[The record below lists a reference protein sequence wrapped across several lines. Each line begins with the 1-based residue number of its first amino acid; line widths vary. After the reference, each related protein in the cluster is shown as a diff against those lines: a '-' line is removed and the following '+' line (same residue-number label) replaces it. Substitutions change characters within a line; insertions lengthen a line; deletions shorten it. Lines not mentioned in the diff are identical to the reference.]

1 MVNINQ
7 SLNQTSIKQRLS
19 VTNVQTTVNMLVVMQ
34 GMQKLDAELGEVR
47 SKVSR
52 FKKSIEDSGLGGL
65 DFSGL
70 IKGGGLAAPFVAGV
84 NSAIEFEN
92 QAARAKLVA
101 QGIEPPKD
109 VLGETGTNLKAFS
122 DSVDDISQKFGS
134 ALLPAVNSV
143 VTAVQ
148 PLLGFVAK
156 VIESNPQLVQGLAAG
171 ALAFTAIRGAMT
183 LASSAVTLFSSGL
196 LTSPIGLIALGIAVA
211 AGLIVA
217 NWEPL
222 SAFFVTLWASIKDAA
237 AQLMVGLK
245 TVFGWTPL
253 GMVIANWG
261 SITGFFAG
269 LWEQLK
275 TMAASVVDFFKQVFS
290 WTPLGLV
297 IENWTPLSGLFSALW
312 ELLKAL
318 SVPAM
323 DFLKG
328 LFAWTPLGMVINNWG
343 AISGFFASLWAGLQG
358 PAQRLKAFFIGLF
371 DSSPLGMVINNWGAI
386 SAYFASLWAGLQG
399 PAQQVKDFF
408 VMLFDTSPLGMVI
421 NNWGTIGTYF
431 DAIWATLKSA
441 AQVIKDFFV
450 TLFEWSPVGQIIANW
465 QPISDVFA
473 ALWEVL
479 KALAAP
485 AIEFMR
491 GMFEWSPLGQ
501 IIKNWEPITE
511 WFSGLWQR
519 LQAVIAPIRELFDG
533 GFAGFVARVT
543 GKVENLTEAQR
554 QTNAEGKGAL
564 APAFFGGGQPAP
576 GSSALSAGLP
586 QSSTSLL
593 QQSAANNRTQLQGG
607 LTVSF
612 ENAPAGLR
620 TSAPQIN
627 QPGVA
632 LSSRVGYRSLSL
644 GGSNELA

>member
-7 SLNQTSIKQRLS
+7 SVNQTSIKQRLS
-19 VTNVQTTVNMLVVMQ
+19 VTRVQTTVNMLVVMQ
-34 GMQKLDAELGEVR
+34 GMQKLDADLGEAR
-47 SKVSR
+47 SKVSA

-196 LTSPIGLIALGIAVA
+196 LASPIGLVALGIAVA

-222 SAFFVTLWASIKDAA
+222 SAFFVTLWARIKDAA
-237 AQLMVGLK
+237 TQLLAGLQ
-245 TVFGWTPL
+245 TIFSWTPL
-253 GMVIANWG
+253 GLVLANWG

-269 LWEQLK
+269 LWTQLRA
-275 TMAASVVDFFKQVFS
+275 MAASLFGFLRQVFS

-297 IENWTPLSGLFSALW
+297 MDNWTPLSGLFAALW

-318 SVPAM
+318 SVPAL
-323 DFLKG
+323 DFLKGLFAWTPMGMIVNNWGAIGAFFTALWAGLQGPAQRLKDFFVG

-343 AISGFFASLWAGLQG
+343 AISGYFAALWAGLQG
-358 PAQRLKAFFIGLF
+358 PAQQLKDFFGLLF
-371 DSSPLGMVINNWGAI
+371 DSSPLGMVINNWGTI
-386 SAYFASLWAGLQG
+386 SAYFDSLWE
-399 PAQQVKDFF
+399 
-408 VMLFDTSPLGMVI
+408 
-421 NNWGTIGTYF
+421 
-431 DAIWATLKSA
+431 TLKGA

-450 TLFEWSPVGQIIANW
+450 TLFEWSPLGQIIANW
-465 QPISDVFA
+465 QPISEVFA

-479 KALAAP
+479 KASAATVV
-485 AIEFMR
+485 EFLH
-491 GMFEWSPLGQ
+491 GLFEWSPLGQ

-511 WFSGLWQR
+511 WFGGLWQR
-519 LQAVIAPIRELFDG
+519 LQAAIAPIRELFDG

-543 GKVENLTEAQR
+543 GKVEGLTEAQK

-564 APAFFGGGQPAP
+564 APAFFGGASPAP
-576 GSSALSAGLP
+576 GASTRPGSLP

>member
-1 MVNINQ
+1 MANINQ

-19 VTNVQTTVNMLVVMQ
+19 VTHVQTTVNMLVVMQ

-70 IKGGGLAAPFVAGV
+70 IKGGGLAAPFVAGG

-156 VIESNPQLVQGLAAG
+156 VTESNPQLVQGLAAG

-196 LTSPIGLIALGIAVA
+196 LASPIGLIALGIAVA

-222 SAFFVTLWASIKDAA
+222 SAFFVTLWAGIKDAA
-237 AQLMVGLK
+237 TQLMAGLR

-261 SITGFFAG
+261 LITGFFAG

-275 TMAASVVDFFKQVFS
+275 TMAASVVDFFRQVFS

-358 PAQRLKAFFIGLF
+358 PAQ
-371 DSSPLGMVINNWGAI
+371 
-386 SAYFASLWAGLQG
+386 
-399 PAQQVKDFF
+399 QVKDFF
-408 VMLFDTSPLGMVI
+408 VTLFDTSPLGMVI

-450 TLFEWSPVGQIIANW
+450 TLFEWSPVGQVIANW

-479 KALAAP
+479 KVLAAP

-491 GMFEWSPLGQ
+491 GLFEWSPLGQ

-620 TSAPQIN
+620 TSAPHIN

>member
-1 MVNINQ
+1 MANINQ

-196 LTSPIGLIALGIAVA
+196 LASPIGLIALGIAVA

-222 SAFFVTLWASIKDAA
+222 SAFLSPSGRASR
-237 AQLMVGLK
+237 
-245 TVFGWTPL
+245 TPPC
-253 GMVIANWG
+253 N
-261 SITGFFAG
+261 
-269 LWEQLK
+269 
-275 TMAASVVDFFKQVFS
+275 
-290 WTPLGLV
+290 
-297 IENWTPLSGLFSALW
+297 
-312 ELLKAL
+312 
-318 SVPAM
+318 
-323 DFLKG
+323 
-328 LFAWTPLGMVINNWG
+328 
-343 AISGFFASLWAGLQG
+343 
-358 PAQRLKAFFIGLF
+358 
-371 DSSPLGMVINNWGAI
+371 
-386 SAYFASLWAGLQG
+386 
-399 PAQQVKDFF
+399 
-408 VMLFDTSPLGMVI
+408 
-421 NNWGTIGTYF
+421 
-431 DAIWATLKSA
+431 
-441 AQVIKDFFV
+441 
-450 TLFEWSPVGQIIANW
+450 
-465 QPISDVFA
+465 
-473 ALWEVL
+473 
-479 KALAAP
+479 
-485 AIEFMR
+485 
-491 GMFEWSPLGQ
+491 
-501 IIKNWEPITE
+501 
-511 WFSGLWQR
+511 
-519 LQAVIAPIRELFDG
+519 
-533 GFAGFVARVT
+533 
-543 GKVENLTEAQR
+543 
-554 QTNAEGKGAL
+554 
-564 APAFFGGGQPAP
+564 
-576 GSSALSAGLP
+576 
-586 QSSTSLL
+586 
-593 QQSAANNRTQLQGG
+593 
-607 LTVSF
+607 
-612 ENAPAGLR
+612 
-620 TSAPQIN
+620 
-627 QPGVA
+627 
-632 LSSRVGYRSLSL
+632 
-644 GGSNELA
+644 